1 MGLKLLVCMEC
12 NFFGNIVNSV
22 NFQDAGICPVRK
34 TELKTSSSAIKYSSG
49 AAFNNSAVR
58 PQSSDALLNFN
69 RLIACIRSARV
80 HVGFWIQYRWQTW
93 WLCKWSNK
101 QCFQHGG
108 KFIHRW
114 LLYTT
119 SSRWSR
125 QSFSQRFPTW
135 KGFMPQYTV
144 WRALA
149 HGNHVVP
156 LAGGCPNMALFCA
169 ISCKQKFCRTIVR
182 MQSAESLWPVLL
194 FDVSPASWT
203 KSVSSSKEYGHLK
216 ANYYIVVE
224 FWLQSWWGCAWTPLR
239 PARIRPLICSISI
252 SQLLPWVPAMSRV
265 PLSNDLVAK
274 AFPGFQRTMF
284 QAS

>member
-34 TELKTSSSAIKYSSG
+34 TALKTSSSAIKYSSG

-135 KGFMPQYTV
+135 KGFMPQCTV
-144 WRALA
+144 WRALETMLFLWLVA
-149 HGNHVVP
+149 VQTWLYSVQYHVSKNFVEQSY
-156 LAGGCPNMALFCA
+156 GCNRPKVCDQCCFSMFR
-169 ISCKQKFCRTIVR
+169 QHRE
-182 MQSAESLWPVLL
+182 QSP
-194 FDVSPASWT
+194 SPARRNIATW
-203 KSVSSSKEYGHLK
+203 KQ
-216 ANYYIVVE
+216 I
-224 FWLQSWWGCAWTPLR
+224 
-239 PARIRPLICSISI
+239 II
-252 SQLLPWVPAMSRV
+252 
-265 PLSNDLVAK
+265 
-274 AFPGFQRTMF
+274 
-284 QAS
+284 